1 MKAAVVEKPG
11 VLTLMDI
18 PEPEITDPYQA
29 RCRLLY
35 GSTCSGTDQHLIAGR
50 FPWPVDYPIILG
62 HESVGLVEEIGESVR
77 YVKPGDLVVRAGCPP
92 IAGLNVFGGGFTEV
106 GIIADWRAM
115 QEDGLPRE
123 RWQGSVTN
131 LVLPPGIRPDVAT
144 MIVTW
149 RETLSFSRRLGVGE
163 GSRVLVIGTG
173 GVGLSFAMQARNLG
187 AAAIA
192 MVGSASRAELAYD
205 LGADIVADYR
215 QDDVA
220 TGIVARCPEG
230 LDFIIDA
237 IGKAGQVD
245 RVLQLLKPGGCVAN
259 YGVDEYN
266 TYTIAPMRAKGP
278 FTFAQPGYAEPE
290 THEEVVTRV
299 LDGSLRAEPF
309 LNLDDP
315 FPLSDIHAAFDA
327 LRDRRVVKA
336 LVKLT

>member
-1 MKAAVVEKPG
+1 MQAAVVEKPG

-18 PEPEITDPYQA
+18 PEPEITDPYHV

-35 GSTCSGTDQHLIAGR
+35 GSTCSGTDQHLISGR
-50 FPWPVDYPIILG
+50 FPWPVNYPIILG
-62 HESVGLVEEIGESVR
+62 HESVGMAEEIGEKVR

-92 IAGLNVFGGGFTEV
+92 IAGLNVFGGGFAEV
-106 GIIADWRAM
+106 GIIGDWRAM

-131 LVLPPGIRPDVAT
+131 LVLPPGIAADVAT

-163 GSRVLVIGTG
+163 GSRVLIIGTG
-173 GVGLSFAMQARNLG
+173 GVGLSFAMQAKNLG

-192 MVGSASRAELAYD
+192 MVGSAARADTAREI
-205 LGADIVADYR
+205 GVNVVADYR
-215 QDDVA
+215 ADDVVGPIA
-220 TGIVARCPEG
+220 EACPEG
-230 LDFIIDA
+230 FDFIIDA
-237 IGKAGQVD
+237 IGKAGQMG
-245 RVLQLLKPGGCVAN
+245 RVLELLKPGGHVAN

-266 TYTIAPMRAKGP
+266 AYTIAPMKAKGP
-278 FTFAQPGYAEPE
+278 FTFVQPGYAEPE
-290 THEEVVTRV
+290 THEEVVGRV

-315 FPLSDIHAAFDA
+315 FPLSEIHAAFDA
-327 LRDRRVVKA
+327 LRERRVVKA
-336 LVKLT
+336 LVRLT